1 MFCGAAGI
9 EPLMVEIIQ
18 QRVQAAL
25 EKGCPATS
33 TAQAAEAVVAAAV
46 KQ

>member
-1 MFCGAAGI
+1 
-9 EPLMVEIIQ
+9 MVKIIQ

-25 EKGCPATS
+25 EKDCPATS
-33 TAQAAEAVVAAAV
+33 ASQVAETVVAAAAAAAV